1 MKPEVISTF
10 SDASETMLRD
20 MNRDRPR
27 NDSFVSAI
35 ARDLVKLMQETG
47 QKVPDWL
54 LALPELAGGGVGGGA
69 ASGGR
74 KDAGLREALDVRDP
88 PQLNLVSMKDLTL
101 AHRLFHCY
109 FVDFDARFFN
119 SKCVSEAFVDL
130 LRSTYAFS
138 YCIFFC
144 TQNSALC

>member
-27 NDSFVSAI
+27 NDSFVS
-35 ARDLVKLMQETG
+35 
-47 QKVPDWL
+47 
-54 LALPELAGGGVGGGA
+54 
-69 ASGGR
+69 
-74 KDAGLREALDVRDP
+74 

-138 YCIFFC
+138 YCIFF
-144 TQNSALC
+144 ALKIQRFVDSCLQMQDTHSNASNCFELRI